1 VLHRDLSLGNIL
13 LVRDHTGRKYINK
26 ARMMFPLLVFKTRE
40 AQTGRPGGLLH
51 DLDMAGI
58 VTPVSSTQTLDEMM
72 DAQAKPRN
80 KRINFRTVRQI
91 LPSSQ
96 CHYCRF

>member
-13 LVRDHTGRKYINK
+13 LARDHTGRKYIEK
-26 ARMMFPLLVFKTRE
+26 AQLMFPLLVFKIRK
-40 AQTGRPGGLLH
+40 AQTSRPGGLLH

-72 DAQAKPRN
+72 DAQSKPM
-80 KRINFRTVRQI
+80 KELINFRTVRQI
-91 LPSSQ
+91 VLSG
-96 CHYCRF
+96 HYCRF